1 MESKDYLKILK
12 DEIHSVVVATID
24 DNGLPQT
31 RVIDIMLVDD
41 NSVYFITAKGK
52 EFYHQL
58 MKQEYVSISGMSGGK
73 GSLNKKSIS
82 LRGKVKNIGQNL
94 LDKVF
99 EENPYMAQIYPQR
112 ESRSALE
119 VFRLY
124 EGQGEFFDLSTKP
137 INRASFVIGNYQIK
151 DSGYT
156 INDKCKACGI
166 CISKCPTNCI
176 KSGEKYKIITSN
188 CLHCG
193 NCYEVCPYN
202 AIDKKQ

>member
-12 DEIHSVVVATID
+12 DETHSVVVATID

-124 EGQGEFFDLSTKP
+124 EGQGEYFDLSTKP
-137 INRASFVIGNYQIK
+137 INRASFVIGKSNIE

-156 INDKCKACGI
+156 INDKCTACGL

-176 KSGEKYKIITSN
+176 QSGEKYKINKNN

-193 NCYEVCPYN
+193 NCYEVCPYD
-202 AIDKKQ
+202 AIDKK

>member
-52 EFYHQL
+52 KFYHQL

-99 EENPYMAQIYPQR
+99 EENPAEIANYFDYKGKEFRISIAVKRAKKLSIQNIAECLR
-112 ESRSALE
+112 LILESNLQLLTSSLDRKFI
-119 VFRLY
+119 V
-124 EGQGEFFDLSTKP
+124 
-137 INRASFVIGNYQIK
+137 
-151 DSGYT
+151 
-156 INDKCKACGI
+156 
-166 CISKCPTNCI
+166 SKLLVLLIQKN
-176 KSGEKYKIITSN
+176 
-188 CLHCG
+188 L
-193 NCYEVCPYN
+193 V
-202 AIDKKQ
+202 